1 MDKKFLVEIEVVDVL
16 GPCPHYKKGDK
27 ILIDEP
33 NVIVSKTNNFCTRAF
48 PMLSTFV
55 MAFSHGIETG
65 LQGVPLLVKCPA
77 TAEGPVIFKVS
88 KIPKE
93 KKNER
98 IR

>member
-1 MDKKFLVEIEVVDVL
+1 MKFLVEIEVVEVL
-16 GPCPHYKKGDK
+16 GPCSHHKKGDK

-33 NVIVSKTNNFCTRAF
+33 NIIVSKTDNICTRVF

-65 LQGVPLLVKCPA
+65 LPGVPLLVKCPA

-93 KKNER
+93 TKK
-98 IR
+98 

>member
-16 GPCPHYKKGDK
+16 GPCPHHKKGDK

-33 NVIVSKTNNFCTRAF
+33 SVISSKSSNICSRAF
-48 PMLSTFV
+48 PMLSTFI
-55 MAFSHGIETG
+55 MCFSEGIETG

-88 KIPKE
+88 KKAKE
-93 KKNER
+93 EEK
-98 IR
+98 